1 MEIAVRFPLPPAI
14 ILGYI
19 CPYAMVVVGGAAVG
33 PFVAEKTT
41 MLIIGLAFSV
51 FGIGFFCWLLFTL
64 AVYALPFFAGVNVFL
79 AAFHSGAGVIG
90 SIVVGVLAGGATL
103 AIGQIVFATVRI
115 PIIRALIA
123 LLYAAPAAVA
133 GYYATLGLSQIGVPS
148 ETWRVIFAAVGS
160 AVVGG
165 TAWARMW
172 AFVPPP
178 YERAI
183 SEHSVPVPMIGVT
196 RNG

>member
-1 MEIAVRFPLPPAI
+1 
-14 ILGYI
+14 
-19 CPYAMVVVGGAAVG
+19 MVVVGGATVG

-41 MLIIGLAFSV
+41 MFIIGLAFSI
-51 FGIGFFCWLLFTL
+51 FGIGLFCWLLFTL

-79 AAFHSGAGVIG
+79 AAYHSGAGVIG
-90 SIVVGVLAGGATL
+90 ALAVGILAGGATL

-115 PIIRALIA
+115 PIIRAMIA

-133 GYYATLGLSQIGVPS
+133 GYYATLGLSKIGVQS
-148 ETWRVIFAAVGS
+148 ETWRVIFAVVGS
-160 AVVGG
+160 AAVGG

-178 YERAI
+178 YERGT
-183 SEHSVPVPMIGVT
+183 SENSVSVPMISVAG
-196 RNG
+196 NG

>member
-1 MEIAVRFPLPPAI
+1 
-14 ILGYI
+14 
-19 CPYAMVVVGGAAVG
+19 
-33 PFVAEKTT
+33 

-90 SIVVGVLAGGATL
+90 AIVVGVLAGGATL
-103 AIGQIVFATVRI
+103 AIGQIVFATVHV

-178 YERAI
+178 YERDT
-183 SEHSVPVPMIGVT
+183 SEHSVSVPMIGVA

>member
-1 MEIAVRFPLPPAI
+1 MRH
-14 ILGYI
+14 GGG
-19 CPYAMVVVGGAAVG
+19 GGAAVG
-33 PFVAEKTT
+33 PFVTEKTT
-41 MLIIGLAFSV
+41 MLIVGLALSL
-51 FGIGFFCWLLFTL
+51 FGIGFFFWLLFTL
-64 AVYALPFFAGVNVFL
+64 AAYALPFFAGVNVFL

-133 GYYATLGLSQIGVPS
+133 GYYATLGLSKIGVPS
-148 ETWRVIFAAVGS
+148 ETWRVIFAVVGS
-160 AVVGG
+160 TVVGG

-172 AFVPPP
+172 AIVPPP
-178 YERAI
+178 YERGT
-183 SEHSVPVPMIGVT
+183 SEHSVSVPMIGVV

>member
-1 MEIAVRFPLPPAI
+1 MF
-14 ILGYI
+14 
-19 CPYAMVVVGGAAVG
+19 
-33 PFVAEKTT
+33 
-41 MLIIGLAFSV
+41 IIGLALSV

-64 AVYALPFFAGVNVFL
+64 AVYALPFFVGVNVFL
-79 AAFHSGAGVIG
+79 AAFRSGAGVIG
-90 SIVVGVLAGGATL
+90 AIGVLAGGATL
-103 AIGQIVFATVRI
+103 AIGQIVFATVRV

-133 GYYATLGLSQIGVPS
+133 GYYATQGLSQIGVPS

-165 TAWARMW
+165 TAWAQMW
-172 AFVPPP
+172 AFVLTP
-178 YERAI
+178 YERGTSEKSVLLPLI
-183 SEHSVPVPMIGVT
+183 SVA

>member
-1 MEIAVRFPLPPAI
+1 
-14 ILGYI
+14 
-19 CPYAMVVVGGAAVG
+19 
-33 PFVAEKTT
+33 
-41 MLIIGLAFSV
+41 MLIVGLAFSV

-90 SIVVGVLAGGATL
+90 AIVVGVLAGGATL

-133 GYYATLGLSQIGVPS
+133 GYYATLGLSKIGVPS

-160 AVVGG
+160 GRGRRHSLGTDVGISPAAVRAGHIGEFGVGSND
-165 TAWARMW
+165 RRC
-172 AFVPPP
+172 P
-178 YERAI
+178 ERLKLLDRLGCL
-183 SEHSVPVPMIGVT
+183 HIG
-196 RNG
+196 R

>member
-1 MEIAVRFPLPPAI
+1 
-14 ILGYI
+14 
-19 CPYAMVVVGGAAVG
+19 MVVVGGAAVG
-33 PFVAEKTT
+33 PCITEKTT

-90 SIVVGVLAGGATL
+90 AIVVGVLAGGATL
-103 AIGQIVFATVRI
+103 AIGQIVFATVHV

-178 YERAI
+178 YERDT
-183 SEHSVPVPMIGVT
+183 SEHSVSVPMIGVA